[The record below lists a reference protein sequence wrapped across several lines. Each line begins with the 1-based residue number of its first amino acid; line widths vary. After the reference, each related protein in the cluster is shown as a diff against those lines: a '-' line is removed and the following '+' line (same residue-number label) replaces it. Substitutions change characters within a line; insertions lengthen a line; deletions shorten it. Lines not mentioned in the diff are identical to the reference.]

1 MEVHGRG
8 RSVSLNSYSRRKFV
22 ELKFCMFP
30 YLEVYVARSPDESFL
45 DNTIQFVMPKNP
57 DDLVP
62 SLFNYL
68 IAAKGDPGSYVKI
81 LIKFYQRSLLL
92 TNCHHEPSKNE
103 VVVDPITIHQD
114 AIDIEL
120 SPVAIKSFAYMVD
133 KVYEKA
139 MIGYVGYS
147 YAYEEL
153 LPISRCNFCYEEL
166 LTQFP
171 LCHFVFVT
179 IVSLGY

>member
-1 MEVHGRG
+1 M
-8 RSVSLNSYSRRKFV
+8 
-22 ELKFCMFP
+22 
-30 YLEVYVARSPDESFL
+30 ARSPDESFL

-120 SPVAIKSFAYMVD
+120 SPVAIKSFASMVD
-133 KVYEKA
+133 NDYENT
-139 MIGYVGYS
+139 MIGCVHYS
-147 YAYEEL
+147 CACKEL
-153 LPISRCNFCYEEL
+153 LPSSCCNFYYEEL

-171 LCHFVFVT
+171 LCHFVFAT
-179 IVSLGY
+179 IVSSSYYTIPTEK